1 MPAASTAPAMTYALS
16 PDSGNVSLLAFFL
29 DLEVVVVVVVVWPGA
44 GLAASA
50 TVKVVSAVP
59 VVETTLSLCS
69 PTPSVFKKLVLSVTI
84 VEPSVST

>member
-1 MPAASTAPAMTYALS
+1 MTYALS
-16 PDSGNVSLLAFFL
+16 PTEGKAPLPVFFL
-29 DLEVVVVVVVVWPGA
+29 DLEDVVVVVVMVWLESGV

-50 TVKVVSAVP
+50 MVKVVSAVP

-69 PTPSVFKKLVLSVTI
+69 PTPSVFTKLVLSVTI